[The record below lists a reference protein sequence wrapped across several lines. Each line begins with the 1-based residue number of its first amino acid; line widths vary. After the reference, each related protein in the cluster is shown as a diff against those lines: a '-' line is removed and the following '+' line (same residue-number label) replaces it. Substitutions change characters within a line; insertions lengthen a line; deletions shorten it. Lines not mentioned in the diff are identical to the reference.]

1 MKPEIAVEELCQR
14 YRKLYTGAI
23 YDILEDKGLPNQLL
37 SLDIKPLKLD
47 MKVAGPA
54 YTVKGVRR
62 PTAEA
67 WSGKPVD
74 LLGGITPDC
83 VVVYDPGNEH
93 RSGHWGELT
102 SNAAAVK
109 GCQGVVVDGGARDG
123 TKHLQIPNWS
133 CFCRYTS
140 PIEAGTRQKIVAVQ
154 KPIFM
159 SGSLTTVVRVE
170 PGDFI
175 FGDLDGVLVVP
186 KALAA
191 EVLSEAETKVA
202 AEDKGREEVRKGVD
216 MREVGR
222 KYGVG

>member
-1 MKPEIAVEELCQR
+1 MNQEIPVEKLCQR

-37 SLDIKPLKLD
+37 SLEIKPLKAD

-62 PTAEA
+62 PTADE
-67 WSGKPVD
+67 WIGEQVD

-102 SNAAAVK
+102 SNAAAAK
-109 GCQGVVVDGGARDG
+109 GCQGVVVDGGARDS

-140 PIEAGTRQKIVAVQ
+140 PIEAGTRQKIVAVG

-159 SGSLTTVVRVE
+159 SGSLTTVVRVD

-186 KALAA
+186 KALAV
-191 EVLSEAETKVA
+191 EVLLKAEAKVA
-202 AEDKGREEVRKGVD
+202 VEDQGREEIRKGAD
-216 MREVGR
+216 MREVRR
-222 KYGVG
+222 KYRIG

>member
-1 MKPEIAVEELCQR
+1 MKQEMCMEELCQR
-14 YRKLYTGAI
+14 YGELYSGVI
-23 YDILEDKGLPNQLL
+23 YDILETRGLPNQLL
-37 SLDIKPLKLD
+37 SLEIKPLKLD

-62 PTAEA
+62 PTAEE
-67 WSGKPVD
+67 WSGEQVD
-74 LLGGITPDC
+74 LLGGITPNC
-83 VVVYDPGNEH
+83 VVVYDPGREY

-102 SNAAAVK
+102 SNAAAAK

-170 PGDFI
+170 PEDFI
-175 FGDLDGVLVVP
+175 FGDLDGVLVIP
-186 KALAA
+186 KTIAV
-191 EVLSEAETKVA
+191 EVLLEAEAKIAV
-202 AEDKGREEVRKGVD
+202 EDKGREEIRKGMD

>member
-1 MKPEIAVEELCQR
+1 MKQEMSVEELCQR
-14 YRKLYTGAI
+14 YGKLYTGAI
-23 YDILEDKGLPNQLL
+23 YDVLEAKGLPNQLL
-37 SLDIKPLKLD
+37 SLKIKPLKLD

-62 PTAEA
+62 PTAEE
-67 WSGKPVD
+67 WSGERVD
-74 LLGGITPDC
+74 LLGGITHGC
-83 VVVYDPGNEH
+83 VVVYDPGREY

-102 SNAAAVK
+102 SNAASVK
-109 GCQGVVVDGGARDG
+109 GCQGVVVDGGARDS

-170 PGDFI
+170 SGDFI
-175 FGDLDGVLVVP
+175 FGDLDGVLVIP
-186 KALAA
+186 KALAV
-191 EVLSEAETKVA
+191 EVLLETEPKVA
-202 AEDKGREEVRKGVD
+202 AEDKGREEIRKGVD

-222 KYGVG
+222 KYRVG

>member
-1 MKPEIAVEELCQR
+1 MKQEMSVEELCQR
-14 YRKLYTGAI
+14 YGKLYTGAI
-23 YDILEDKGLPNQLL
+23 YDILETKGLPNQLL
-37 SLDIKPLKLD
+37 SLEIKPLELG
-47 MKVAGPA
+47 MKAAGPA

-62 PTAEA
+62 PTAEE
-67 WSGKPVD
+67 WSAEAVD
-74 LLGGITPDC
+74 LLGGITPGC
-83 VVVYDPGNEH
+83 VVVYDPGNED

-109 GCQGVVVDGGARDG
+109 GCQGVVVDGGARDS

-175 FGDLDGVLVVP
+175 FGDLDGVLVIP
-186 KALAA
+186 KAIAVD
-191 EVLSEAETKVA
+191 VLLKAEAEVA
-202 AEDKGREEVRKGVD
+202 AEDKGREEIRKGMD
-216 MREVGR
+216 MREARR
-222 KYGVG
+222 KYGIG